1 MSPTETILQQL
12 LNTLQTEFETI
23 LRAYPTTYDN
33 CPGVQAW
40 HFGLPDLRRAS
51 QMPLVAI
58 DLDRQSLQTRTL
70 GGFGTGKR
78 ERLIPAQII
87 IAHAHRD
94 EEQLTR
100 QLLQL
105 TDALAQALEAI
116 TPKALTGS
124 SKKSNSPTTPR
135 PSKPK
140 PTHPS
145 SASPPCDSP
154 SATATHAA
162 CHNM

>member
-12 LNTLQTEFETI
+12 LNTLQDEFETI
-23 LRAYPTTYDN
+23 LRAYPATYDN

-78 ERLIPAQII
+78 ERLIPAQLI

-94 EEQLTR
+94 EEQLMR

-105 TDALAQALEAI
+105 TDALAQTLEAI
-116 TPKALTGS
+116 TQTPNWLIQEVELADYTPPLETETNAPFIRFATLRLTIRDRH
-124 SKKSNSPTTPR
+124 PR
-135 PSKPK
+135 GMP
-140 PTHPS
+140 
-145 SASPPCDSP
+145 
-154 SATATHAA
+154 
-162 CHNM
+162 